1 MKNPLFLTLPL
12 MLVTGC
18 VAGPDYAGPPQAA
31 GTLAGQFLRAGED
44 VDATAPRASQW
55 WTLLGDPVLD
65 QLETRA
71 LADNPGIAA
80 ARARIEQARA
90 RVRAERA
97 NRFPT
102 LGADATVA
110 QGRLPDI
117 NLQGPPSGAP
127 GGGSGSGGDDSLSFY
142 NLGAIA
148 NWELDFAG
156 EQVRRSE
163 AANAQAAA
171 AVATGEDALVQLTA
185 EVARA
190 YVALREA
197 QARLA
202 LLESERD
209 LQQQTLELT
218 YARYTQGALPLFPV
232 GNANAELELLKARIA
247 EARADSAVFRDTLA
261 VLVGKAP
268 GALDAMLAQGGS
280 IPLPPERVEVGD
292 PAALIARR
300 PDIRAAERNLAAAT
314 ARIGVAEARGFPKIS
329 FLGVLGLG
337 GSEPG
342 DVLDPGNLAA
352 LAVPR
357 LQWNLL
363 DFGRSAAAIDEAKGT
378 RVEAEARYRE
388 IVLGALQDAEQA
400 LARFGQNRA
409 YVAALAQIKRQADTA
424 ADLNIQRHGAGVI
437 SRTEINASL
446 RQRDQSQADLNRA
459 LAGLTTSWIAVQKSL
474 GLGWKELPPHG

>member
-1 MKNPLFLTLPL
+1 MKNPLLLTLPL
-12 MLVTGC
+12 VLVTGC

-31 GTLAGQFLRAGED
+31 RALPGQFQRAGDE
-44 VDATAPRASQW
+44 VDTAAPRASQW
-55 WTLLGDPVLD
+55 WKLLGDPVLD
-65 QLETRA
+65 QLEARA
-71 LADNPGIAA
+71 LGGNPGIAA

-90 RVRAERA
+90 RARAEQA

-110 QGRLPDI
+110 QGRLPDL
-117 NLQGPPSGAP
+117 NLQGPSSGAA
-127 GGGSGSGGDDSLSFY
+127 GGGSGGGGDDRLSFY

-171 AVATGEDALVQLTA
+171 AVATGEDALVQLAA

-197 QARLA
+197 QSRLA

-218 YARYTQGALPLFPV
+218 YARYTQGALALFPV

-261 VLVGKAP
+261 VLVGEAP
-268 GALDAMLAQGGS
+268 GALDDMLVQGGP

-314 ARIGVAEARGFPKIS
+314 ARIGVAEARRFPKIS

-342 DVLDPGNLAA
+342 DVLDPDNLAA

-363 DFGRSAAAIDEAKGT
+363 DFGRTAAAIDEARGT
-378 RVEAEARYRE
+378 RDEAEARYRE

-437 SRTEINASL
+437 SRTELNASL

-474 GLGWKELPPHG
+474 GLGWEELPPPG

>member
-1 MKNPLFLTLPL
+1 MKNLLLLTLPL

-31 GTLAGQFLRAGED
+31 GAFPTQFLRAGED

-65 QLETRA
+65 QLEARA

-110 QGRLPDI
+110 QGRLPDL
-117 NLQGPPSGAP
+117 NLQGPPSGASS
-127 GGGSGSGGDDSLSFY
+127 GGSGGDDSLSFY

-171 AVATGEDALVQLTA
+171 AVATGEDALVQLAA

-218 YARYTQGALPLFPV
+218 YSRYTQGALALFPV

-261 VLVGKAP
+261 ALVGEAP
-268 GALDAMLAQGGS
+268 GALDDMLANGGP

-300 PDIRAAERNLAAAT
+300 PDIRAAERNLAAVT
-314 ARIGVAEARGFPKIS
+314 ARIGVAEARRFPKIS

-337 GSEPG
+337 GPEPG

-352 LAVPR
+352 LALPR

-363 DFGRSAAAIDEAKGT
+363 DFGRTAAAIDEARGT
-378 RVEAEARYRE
+378 RDEAEARYRE
-388 IVLGALQDAEQA
+388 IVLGALRDAEQA
-400 LARFGQNRA
+400 LARFAQNRA

-424 ADLNIQRHGAGVI
+424 ADLNIERHSAGVI
-437 SRTEINASL
+437 SRTELNASL

-474 GLGWKELPPHG
+474 GLGWEELPPPG

>member
-1 MKNPLFLTLPL
+1 MKNPLLLTLPL

-31 GTLAGQFLRAGED
+31 GALPAQFLRAGQD
-44 VDATAPRASQW
+44 VDATAPQASQW

-65 QLETRA
+65 QLEARA
-71 LADNPGIAA
+71 LVGNPGITM
-80 ARARIEQARA
+80 ARARIDQARA

-97 NRFPT
+97 NRLPT
-102 LGADATVA
+102 LGADATMV
-110 QGRLPDI
+110 QGRLPDLD
-117 NLQGPPSGAP
+117 LQGPPSNAP
-127 GGGSGSGGDDSLSFY
+127 GGDDSLSFY

-148 NWELDFAG
+148 NWEIDFAG
-156 EQVRRSE
+156 GDVRRSE

-171 AVATGEDALVQLTA
+171 AVATAEDAIVQLTA

-197 QARLA
+197 EARLA
-202 LLESERD
+202 LLENERD

-261 VLVGKAP
+261 VLVGEAP

-300 PDIRAAERNLAAAT
+300 PDVRAAERNLAAAT
-314 ARIGVAEARGFPKIS
+314 ARIGVAEARRFPKIS

-378 RVEAEARYRE
+378 RDEAEARYRE

-437 SRTEINASL
+437 SRTELNASL